1 MVPSARILDGRAIA
15 ARVRDEV
22 ANGVAVL
29 KQRCGV
35 MPHLHV
41 VLVGDDEASRIY
53 VRGKSKAC
61 EQVGIRSV
69 THALPESTSQA
80 DLLDL
85 VTRLNADPD
94 VDGILVQMPLPAHMD
109 AAAVMNAIDPGR
121 DVDGFHPLNLGRL
134 LAGQPGLVPCT
145 PAGILRLID
154 ETGVD
159 LKGRRVLVVG
169 RSLTVGKP
177 VAILLS
183 ARHATV
189 TLAHS
194 RTEDLAS
201 RVAEAEVLVAAIGK
215 PEFIR
220 GNWIRPGA
228 IVIDVGMNRE
238 QGRLCGD
245 VEFAA
250 AAERAAFLTPV
261 PGGVGPMTIAY
272 LLHNTLL
279 AAEWRREKL

>member
-1 MVPSARILDGRAIA
+1 MAPSARILDGRAIA

-22 ANGVAVL
+22 AKGVAVL

-134 LAGQPGLVPCT
+134 LAGQPGVVPCT

-201 RVAEAEVLVAAIGK
+201 RVAEAEILVAAIGK